1 MRSICPHEVKTENDC
16 LLDLNMTLLAAM
28 TASLNLLLRA
38 GDSRNVLMRKLLI
51 RKCAHG
57 KMRLPEKVITER
69 SLVAD
74 PTGGLVLRTRAD
86 CILVGSMC

>member
-1 MRSICPHEVKTENDC
+1 
-16 LLDLNMTLLAAM
+16 MTLLAAM

-51 RKCAHG
+51 RKCAHD

-69 SLVAD
+69 SLVASPTGASWYGLD
-74 PTGGLVLRTRAD
+74 PTAYSWEACGESLVRGIGRCRDNARHR
-86 CILVGSMC
+86 G